1 MHGGNLNQAAAEYNI
16 SLDNISLD
24 NSAENWL
31 DLSTGINPNG
41 YPIADIPAALWQRLP
56 LNDDGLIEAAQHYYQ
71 APYVLA
77 TAGSQAAIQ
86 ALPSLRAACNVAMQS
101 TMYAEHAS
109 SWAKH
114 GHSIH
119 YFDSTPNATL
129 LNKVEV
135 LEVCNPNNPTGE
147 IIQPETLL
155 AWHAEL
161 SQKGGW
167 LVVDEAFMDSTPELS
182 LGQYTHLPN
191 LIVLRS
197 LGKFFGLAGA
207 RVGFVLAVQNLL
219 AQLQD
224 SLGPWPIAGPA
235 RYIATQALQN
245 MAWQYATRSTLNVAS
260 LRLNTLLIQHGLTPQ
275 GGSALFQWVPS
286 NNAQEIHIHLAQH
299 GIWTRL
305 FSQWSALRFGLPA
318 ANGWA
323 RLDAALLSL
332 QKN

>member
-16 SLDNISLD
+16 SLDNT
-24 NSAENWL
+24 AKNWL

-41 YPIADIPAALWQRLP
+41 YPVPDIPAALWQRLP
-56 LNDDGLIEAAQHYYQ
+56 LNDDGLIDAAQHYYQ
-71 APYVLA
+71 APHVLA

-86 ALPSLRAACNVAMQS
+86 TLPSLRAASNVAMYS

-119 YFDSTPNATL
+119 HYHSAPNATL

-135 LEVCNPNNPTGE
+135 LVVCNPNNPTGG

-155 AWHAEL
+155 AWHAKL

-167 LVVDEAFMDSTPELS
+167 LVVDEAFMDTTPELS
-182 LGQYTHLPN
+182 LARYTHLPN

-207 RVGFVLAVQNLL
+207 RIGFVLAQQKLL
-219 AQLQD
+219 TNLQD
-224 SLGPWPIAGPA
+224 ALGPWPIAGPA
-235 RYIATQALQN
+235 RYIATNALQN
-245 MAWQYATRSTLNVAS
+245 TAWQQATRSTLNLAS
-260 LRLNTLLIQHGLTPQ
+260 LRLNTLLIKHNLTPQ
-275 GGSALFQWVPS
+275 GSNALFQWVPS
-286 NNAQEIHIHLAQH
+286 PNAQAIHVHLAQQ
-299 GIWTRL
+299 GIWTRH
-305 FSQWSALRFGLPA
+305 FSDWSALRFGLPCVDD
-318 ANGWA
+318 WD
-323 RLDAALLSL
+323 RLDAALLQL
-332 QKN
+332 K